1 MALGGGTWTIQNK
14 KLPGAYVNFISANRA
29 TSLLS
34 ERGIAAMPLILNWG
48 VEGEVFKVT
57 NEDFE
62 ENALK
67 IFGYDYADENLA
79 NIRDLFLNAKTLLAF
94 RLGTGAKAT
103 CKYCSAKYS
112 GTRGNDLKIVVTEIK
127 NTANETT
134 GFNVK
139 TMLDNSVVDSQDVIA
154 ENNSIA
160 RIGGIEEG
168 PEIPTIPVIVKTNL
182 LQDNDFVSWT
192 SDISLEAGT
201 VSLSGGTNSTPTSQ
215 HYSEFLKK
223 IEPYA
228 FNTIGCADTT
238 EAVKKLFV
246 AFTKRMRDEC
256 GVKFQCVLHKYETA
270 DYEGI
275 ISVEN
280 NNDANLVYWTVGASA
295 GCEINKSNT
304 NKIYN
309 GEFEVD
315 TNFTQTELENA
326 LASGKFIFH
335 KVGDDI
341 RVLED
346 INTLVTTTTEKGDDF
361 KYSQTVRVLDQIAN
375 DIATIF
381 NTKYLGVI
389 PNDESGR
396 ISLWND
402 IVKHHQELQ
411 NIRAIENF
419 QPDNVTVSAGN
430 TKKAVVVFDKI
441 TPTNCMA
448 QLYMQCIVE

>member
-14 KLPGAYVNFISANRA
+14 KLPGAYINFVSANRA

-67 IFGYDYADENLA
+67 IFGYDYANENLA
-79 NIRDLFLNAKTLLAF
+79 SIRDLFLNAKTLYAY
-94 RLGTGAKAT
+94 RLGTGTKAT
-103 CKYCSAKYS
+103 CKYCTAKYS
-112 GTRGNDLKIVVTEIK
+112 GTRGNDLKIVVTTNEIG
-127 NTANETT
+127 
-134 GFNVK
+134 GFNIK
-139 TMLDNSVVDSQDVIA
+139 TMLDNSIVDSQDIATENSDDEIPVVIA
-154 ENNSIA
+154 
-160 RIGGIEEG
+160 
-168 PEIPTIPVIVKTNL
+168 KTNS

-192 SDISLEAGT
+192 NDISIAAGT
-201 VSLSGGTNSTPTSQ
+201 ISLSGGTNSTPTTEN
-215 HYSEFLKK
+215 YSEFLKK

-228 FNTIGCADTT
+228 FNTIGCANTT

-256 GVKFQCVLHKYETA
+256 GVKIQCVLHKYEAA

-275 ISVEN
+275 ISVAN
-280 NNDANLVYWTVGASA
+280 NTDANLVYWTTGASA

-309 GEFEVD
+309 GEFTVD
-315 TNFTQTELENA
+315 ADFTQTELENA
-326 LASGKFIFH
+326 LACGKFIFH

-346 INTLVTTTTEKGDDF
+346 INTLVTTTAEKGEDF
-361 KYSQTVRVLDQIAN
+361 KYNQTVRVLDQIAN

-430 TKKAVVVFDKI
+430 TKKAVVVLDKI

>member
-48 VEGEVFKVT
+48 VEGEVFKIT

-62 ENALK
+62 ENALQ
-67 IFGYDYADENLA
+67 IFGYDYTDENLTG
-79 NIRDLFLNAKTLLAF
+79 IRDLFLNAKALFAF
-94 RLGTGAKAT
+94 RLGTGTKAT

-139 TMLDNSVVDSQDVIA
+139 TMLDNSVVDSQDIAA
-154 ENNSIA
+154 ENGSMINMD
-160 RIGGIEEG
+160 EE
-168 PEIPTIPVIVKTNL
+168 TIPFASAKTNS
-182 LQDNDFVSWT
+182 LQDNDFVNWT
-192 SDISLEAGT
+192 SDVSLEAGT

-335 KVGDDI
+335 KVGDDV

-346 INTLVTTTTEKGDDF
+346 INTLVTTTAEKGEDF

>member
-1 MALGGGTWTIQNK
+1 MALGEGTWTIQNK

-34 ERGIAAMPLILNWG
+34 ERGIAAMPLILNCG
-48 VEGEVFKVT
+48 VEGEVFKIT

-67 IFGYDYADENLA
+67 IFGYDYADENLS
-79 NIRDLFLNAKTLLAF
+79 NIRDLFLNAKTLFAF
-94 RLGTGAKAT
+94 RLGTGTKAT

-139 TMLDNSVVDSQDVIA
+139 TMLDNSVVDSQDVAA
-154 ENNSIA
+154 ENGSMINTD
-160 RIGGIEEG
+160 EE
-168 PEIPTIPVIVKTNL
+168 TIPFASAKTNS
-182 LQDNDFVSWT
+182 LQDNDFVNWI

-223 IEPYA
+223 IEPYT

-246 AFTKRMRDEC
+246 AFTKRLRDEC

-335 KVGDDI
+335 KVGDDV

-346 INTLVTTTTEKGDDF
+346 INTLVTTTAEKGDDF

>member
-1 MALGGGTWTIQNK
+1 MALGGGTWIAQNK

-48 VEGEVFKVT
+48 VEGEVFKIT

-67 IFGYDYADENLA
+67 IFGYDYADKNLA
-79 NIRDLFLNAKTLLAF
+79 NIRDLFLNAKTLLAY
-94 RLGTGAKAT
+94 RLGTGTKAT

-139 TMLDNSVVDSQDVIA
+139 TMLDNSVVDSQDVLA
-154 ENNSIA
+154 ENNSMA
-160 RIGGIEEG
+160 RIGDI
-168 PEIPTIPVIVKTNL
+168 PETPTIPVIVETNL
-182 LQDNDFVSWT
+182 LQNNDFVNWI
-192 SDISLEAGT
+192 SDVSLESGT
-201 VSLSGGTNSTPTSQ
+201 VSLSGGTNSTPTSAN
-215 HYSEFLKK
+215 YSEFLKK

>member
-14 KLPGAYVNFISANRA
+14 KLPGAYINFVSANRA

-62 ENALK
+62 KNALK
-67 IFGYDYADENLA
+67 IFGYDYANENLA
-79 NIRDLFLNAKTLLAF
+79 NIRDLFLNAKTLYAY
-94 RLGTGAKAT
+94 RLGTGTKAT
-103 CKYCSAKYS
+103 CKYCTAKYS
-112 GTRGNDLKIVVTEIK
+112 GTRGNDLKIVVT
-127 NTANETT
+127 ANETT

-139 TMLDNSVVDSQDVIA
+139 TLLDNSIVDSQDIA
-154 ENNSIA
+154 TENSDD
-160 RIGGIEEG
+160 
-168 PEIPTIPVIVKTNL
+168 EIPVAIAKTNS

-192 SDISLEAGT
+192 NDISIETGT
-201 VSLSGGTNSTPTSQ
+201 ISLNGGTNSTPTTEN
-215 HYSEFLKK
+215 YSEFLKK

-228 FNTIGCADTT
+228 FNTIGCANTT

-246 AFTKRMRDEC
+246 AFTKRMRDAC
-256 GVKFQCVLHKYETA
+256 GVKIQCVLHKYEAA

-275 ISVEN
+275 ISVAN
-280 NNDANLVYWTVGASA
+280 NTDANLVYWTVGASA

-309 GEFEVD
+309 GEFTVD
-315 TNFTQTELENA
+315 ADFTQAELENA
-326 LASGKFIFH
+326 LACGKFVFH

-346 INTLVTTTTEKGDDF
+346 VNTLVTTTAEKGEDF
-361 KYSQTVRVLDQIAN
+361 KYNQTVRVLDQIAN

-430 TKKAVVVFDKI
+430 TKKAVVVLDKI